1 LATGAALL
9 LLGSAA
15 APAAPD
21 DWAEGSAD
29 REDGANRTHYN
40 RGGQLPW
47 RNVEGDWRDADDAE
61 QGKKPFAAATIAVK
75 PGAQPIDWD
84 VTSLVRNWVSGK
96 ARNKGVLLRNTKGAG
111 NFSFRSREFEEAEDR
126 PRLLLTV
133 NGKPKTFEA
142 VADTYLVRSTY
153 RAQGK
158 NQTLRIEGTLPTLV
172 RFDLSALNKS
182 DTIDKATLRLVTF
195 KQYSSGE
202 VGVFACDQGEEVEAT
217 QPILGIAANHPK
229 DQGIA
234 KNPNVLFA
242 TGFEADDWK
251 TQWTQSAGKVDT
263 VAAHPENK
271 FEPLLGKACRAHLEK
286 GALTAM
292 NMTYQFRKKIGAE
305 PEQVYFR
312 YYLRFGNDWQQTV
325 QGGKMPGISGTY
337 GKAGW
342 GGRKVNGKD
351 GWSARGS
358 FGLTLPDNNP
368 LAGKQPLGWYCYH
381 ADMEGNYGSGW
392 IWTKGYR
399 GFLDNNRWYCIEQY
413 VKLNTP
419 GQDGEPGAR
428 DGVLRVWVDGR
439 PAFEKTDIR
448 FRDVEDLKIEQIW
461 MNVYHGGT
469 VPSPRDQHLY
479 VDNVVVAKKYIGP
492 MQ

>member
-1 LATGAALL
+1 
-9 LLGSAA
+9 
-15 APAAPD
+15 
-21 DWAEGSAD
+21 
-29 REDGANRTHYN
+29 
-40 RGGQLPW
+40 
-47 RNVEGDWRDADDAE
+47 
-61 QGKKPFAAATIAVK
+61 
-75 PGAQPIDWD
+75 
-84 VTSLVRNWVSGK
+84 
-96 ARNKGVLLRNTKGAG
+96 
-111 NFSFRSREFEEAEDR
+111 
-126 PRLLLTV
+126 
-133 NGKPKTFEA
+133 
-142 VADTYLVRSTY
+142 
-153 RAQGK
+153 
-158 NQTLRIEGTLPTLV
+158 
-172 RFDLSALNKS
+172 
-182 DTIDKATLRLVTF
+182 
-195 KQYSSGE
+195 
-202 VGVFACDQGEEVEAT
+202 
-217 QPILGIAANHPK
+217 
-229 DQGIA
+229 
-234 KNPNVLFA
+234 VLFA